1 MQINNMT
8 ELLLSLLALGML
20 LLTLQLLL
28 LRVAQQRFLLPLLI
42 ALASMAVIISGPAV
56 FQLYPEGIFLYIAAL
71 PITFFALPVSLYL
84 YAQALST
91 VKPWHW
97 QWRYSKGFWPQLIA
111 IPLAL
116 LIYTLPEAQQQALFF
131 ADEADLQGQVLLTA
145 IGFLLA
151 TLFWLGLSLFYLV
164 RITLLLKQYRDKLH
178 QVFAADTG
186 KSLYWLNGLMAI
198 LVLSWGY
205 AVLMLLVE
213 DAMGSPWLNET
224 GVLLLALILV
234 WLLCS
239 CGLNQLPG
247 FTECYKAPN
256 ETTPIANA
264 VAEVPD
270 KYQRSALGE
279 GQALR
284 IAAKVQHAVYDEALY
299 LDPALTLYKLA
310 EHIGVSAQY
319 LSQTL
324 NQTLQHS
331 FYDYINEARIAAAK
345 QQLKQTEDSVLTIAM
360 AVGFNARS
368 SFYKAFKN
376 STGLTPAQYRQQS
389 VHHGQP

>member
-28 LRVAQQRFLLPLLI
+28 LRVAQQRFLLPLII

-56 FQLYPEGIFLYIAAL
+56 FQLFPEGIFLYIAAL
-71 PITFFALPVSLYL
+71 PIVFFMLPVSLYQ
-84 YAQALST
+84 YTQALSAD
-91 VKPWHW
+91 KPWHW
-97 QWRYSKGFWPQLIA
+97 QWRYSKGYWSQLIA

-131 ADEADLQGQVLLTA
+131 ADETDLQGQMLLTA
-145 IGFLLA
+145 VGFLLV
-151 TLFWLGLSLFYLV
+151 TLLWLGLSLFYLV
-164 RITLLLKQYRDKLH
+164 RTTLLLKQYRDKLH

-186 KSLYWLNGLMAI
+186 KRLYWLNGLMAV
-198 LVLSWGY
+198 LLLSWGY
-205 AVLMLLVE
+205 AVLVLLVE

-247 FTECYKAPN
+247 FTECYKTPN
-256 ETTPIANA
+256 ETMPLEVPIAA
-264 VAEVPD
+264 VTD
-270 KYQRSALGE
+270 KYQRSALGDE
-279 GQALR
+279 QAQR
-284 IAAKVQHAVYDEALY
+284 IAHKVRAAVYDEAIY

-310 EHIGVSAQY
+310 EHIGVSVQY

-324 NQTLQHS
+324 NQTLQQS
-331 FYDYINEARIAAAK
+331 FYDYINDARIVAAQ
-345 QQLKQTEDSVLTIAM
+345 QQLQQTEDSVLTIAM

-368 SFYKAFKN
+368 TFYKAFKH
-376 STGLTPAQYRQQS
+376 STGLTPAQYRAK
-389 VHHGQP
+389 HRA